1 VDAGQR
7 ALFQLGRELARLGYR
22 FTTPTPETHR
32 RVVSRKSGAARDLRD
47 VFGWSLP
54 FEEALLPA
62 RVLSLL
68 AESGALLRDRDDA
81 RLRSGVRYS
90 SLGGGLFVHSAYPT
104 RESDAVFFGPDTYR
118 YCALLESRVEGARR
132 CVDVGA
138 GCGAGGIVLAPRC
151 ESVILSDVNPRAL
164 RLAEVNAALA
174 GVGSKI
180 SIVRSDLLAGVEDG
194 FDLVI
199 ANPPY
204 LADEM
209 HRAYRDGGGALG
221 ADLSIR
227 IAREALERLP
237 RGGGLVLYTA
247 TAIVDGE
254 DLLLRALLPHLRGAR
269 FDYRELDPD
278 VFGEEL
284 DRAEYRNVE
293 RIAVVALD
301 AIKE

>member
-1 VDAGQR
+1 MDAGQR
-7 ALFQLGRELARLGYR
+7 ALVELGRELSRLCYR

-32 RVVSRKSGAARDLRD
+32 RAISHKGGTADDVRG

-54 FEEALLPA
+54 FEETLLPP
-62 RVLSLL
+62 RVLALL
-68 AESGALLRDRDDA
+68 AESGALLREGA

-90 SLGGGLFVHSAYPT
+90 SLGDGLFVHSAYPT

-118 YCALLESRVEGARR
+118 YCALLEARVEGAHR

-151 ESVILSDVNPRAL
+151 ESVVLCDVNSRAL

-180 SIVRSDLLAGVEDG
+180 TTVRSDVLAGVDG
-194 FDLVI
+194 DFDLVV

-204 LADEM
+204 LADET

-221 ADLSIR
+221 AELSVR
-227 IAREALERLP
+227 IVREGLERLP

-247 TAIVDGE
+247 SAIVDGE
-254 DLLLRALLPHLRGAR
+254 DLLLRALLPWLRRTR

-284 DRAEYRNVE
+284 DRAAYRNVE

>member
-7 ALFQLGRELARLGYR
+7 ALVELGRELSRLGYR

-32 RVVSRKSGAARDLRD
+32 RVVSHTSGAARDLRD

-54 FEEALLPA
+54 FEEPLLPS
-62 RVLSLL
+62 RVRALL
-68 AESGALLRDRDDA
+68 AESGALVREGE

-90 SLGGGLFVHSAYPT
+90 SLGDGLFVHSAYPT
-104 RESDAVFFGPDTYR
+104 READAVFFGPDTYR

-138 GCGAGGIVLAPRC
+138 GCGAGGIILAPRC
-151 ESVILSDVNPRAL
+151 ESVVLCDVNSRAL

-180 SIVRSDLLAGVEDG
+180 TTVRSDVLAGVEGG
-194 FDLVI
+194 FDLVV

-221 ADLSIR
+221 ADLSVR

-247 TAIVDGE
+247 SAIVDGE
-254 DLLLRALLPHLRGAR
+254 DLLLRALLPHLRGTR

-284 DRAEYRNVE
+284 DRAAYRNVE

>member
-1 VDAGQR
+1 VDGGQR
-7 ALFQLGRELARLGYR
+7 ALVELGRELSRLGYH

-32 RVVSRKSGAARDLRD
+32 RAISHKGGTAQDLRG

-54 FEEALLPA
+54 FEEALLPP
-62 RVLSLL
+62 RVLALL
-68 AESGALLRDRDDA
+68 AESGALVREGV

-90 SLGGGLFVHSAYPT
+90 SLGDGLFVHSAYPT

-118 YCALLESRVEGARR
+118 YCALLESAVEGARR

-151 ESVILSDVNPRAL
+151 ESVVLCDVNPRAL

-174 GVGSKI
+174 GVGSKV
-180 SIVRSDLLAGVEDG
+180 STVRSDVLAGVEDG
-194 FDLVI
+194 FDLVV

-221 ADLSIR
+221 AELSVR

-247 TAIVDGE
+247 SAIVDGE

-269 FDYRELDPD
+269 FDYHELDPD

-284 DRAEYRNVE
+284 DRAAYRNVE

>member
-7 ALFQLGRELARLGYR
+7 ALFELGRELSRLGYR
-22 FTTPTPETHR
+22 FVTPTPETHR
-32 RVVSRKSGAARDLRD
+32 RVVSRKNGAARDLRD

-54 FEEALLPA
+54 FEEGLLPPRLFA
-62 RVLSLL
+62 LL
-68 AESGALLRDRDDA
+68 AESGALARDGA
-81 RLRSGVRYS
+81 RSRSGVRYS
-90 SLGGGLFVHSAYPT
+90 SLGDGLFVHSAYPT
-104 RESDAVFFGPDTYR
+104 READAVFFGPDTYR

-151 ESVILSDVNPRAL
+151 ESVVLCDVNPRAL

-174 GVGSKI
+174 GASAKI
-180 SIVRSDLLAGVEDG
+180 SLVRSDVLAGVGDG
-194 FDLVI
+194 FDLVV

-221 ADLSIR
+221 ADLSLR

-254 DLLLRALLPHLRGAR
+254 DLLLRALLPHLRGTR

-284 DRAEYRNVE
+284 DRAAYRAVE

>member
-7 ALFQLGRELARLGYR
+7 ALVELGRELSRLGYR

-32 RVVSRKSGAARDLRD
+32 RVVSHTGGAARDLRD

-54 FEEALLPA
+54 FEEPLLPS
-62 RVLSLL
+62 RVRALL
-68 AESGALLRDRDDA
+68 AESGALVREGE

-90 SLGGGLFVHSAYPT
+90 SLGDGLFVHSAYPT

-138 GCGAGGIVLAPRC
+138 GCGAGGIVLVPRC
-151 ESVILSDVNPRAL
+151 ESVVLCDVNPRAL
-164 RLAEVNAALA
+164 RLSEVNAALA

-180 SIVRSDLLAGVEDG
+180 STVRSDVLAGVEDG
-194 FDLVI
+194 FDLVV

-221 ADLSIR
+221 ADLSVR

-247 TAIVDGE
+247 SAIVDGE
-254 DLLLRALLPHLRGAR
+254 DLLLRALLPHLRGTR

-284 DRAEYRNVE
+284 DRAAYRNVE

>member
-1 VDAGQR
+1 MDAGQR
-7 ALFQLGRELARLGYR
+7 ALVELGRELSRLGYH

-32 RVVSRKSGAARDLRD
+32 RVVSRKGGLSRDLRD

-54 FEEALLPA
+54 FEQALLPPRLFA
-62 RVLSLL
+62 LL
-68 AESGALLRDRDDA
+68 AESGALLREGA
-81 RLRSGVRYS
+81 RLRSGARYS
-90 SLGGGLFVHSAYPT
+90 SLGDGLFVHSAYPT

-118 YCALLESRVEGARR
+118 YCALLEARVDGARR

-151 ESVILSDVNPRAL
+151 ESVVLCDVNPRAL

-174 GVGSKI
+174 GVTSKI
-180 SIVRSDLLAGVEDG
+180 SLVRSDVLGGVDDG
-194 FDLVI
+194 FDLVV

-221 ADLSIR
+221 AELSLR

-284 DRAEYRNVE
+284 DRSAYRNVE

>member
-7 ALFQLGRELARLGYR
+7 ALFDLGRELMRLGYR

-32 RVVSRKSGAARDLRD
+32 RVIARKGSVARDLRD

-54 FEEALLPA
+54 CPESLLPRRLA
-62 RVLSLL
+62 ALL
-68 AESGALLRDRDDA
+68 AEAGALVREGG
-81 RLRSGVRYS
+81 RLRSSVRFS
-90 SLGGGLFVHSAYPT
+90 SLGERLFVHSAYPT
-104 RESDAVFFGPDTYR
+104 READAVFFGPDTYR
-118 YCALLESRVEGARR
+118 FCALLEARVEGARR

-151 ESVILSDVNPRAL
+151 ESVVLCDVNPGAL
-164 RLAEVNAALA
+164 RFAEVNAALA
-174 GVGSKI
+174 GI
-180 SIVRSDLLAGVEDG
+180 DAAILRSDVLGGVEGD
-194 FDLVI
+194 FDLVV

-204 LADEM
+204 LADDL
-209 HRAYRDGGGALG
+209 HRTYRDGGGDLG
-221 ADLSIR
+221 AEVSLR
-227 IAREALERLP
+227 IVREALERLP

-247 TAIVDGE
+247 SAIVDGE
-254 DLLLRALLPHLRGAR
+254 DLLFRALLPLLRGTR

-284 DRAEYRNVE
+284 DRTAYRGVE

-301 AIKE
+301 VVKE

>member
-7 ALFQLGRELARLGYR
+7 ALVELGRELSRLGYH

-32 RVVSRKSGAARDLRD
+32 RVVARKGGAARDLRD

-54 FEEALLPA
+54 FEEALLPPRLLA
-62 RVLSLL
+62 LL
-68 AESGALLRDRDDA
+68 AESGALLHEGVQR
-81 RLRSGVRYS
+81 RSGVRYS
-90 SLGGGLFVHSAYPT
+90 SLGGGLFVHSAHPT
-104 RESDAVFFGPDTYR
+104 READAVFFGPDTYR
-118 YCALLESRVEGARR
+118 YCALLESRVEGARS

-151 ESVILSDVNPRAL
+151 ESVVLCDVNPRAL
-164 RLAEVNAALA
+164 RLAEANAALA
-174 GVGSKI
+174 GVTSKI
-180 SIVRSDLLAGVEDG
+180 SLVRSDVLGGVEDG
-194 FDLVI
+194 FDLVV

-221 ADLSIR
+221 AELSVR

-254 DLLLRALLPHLRGAR
+254 DLLLRALLPHLRNSR
-269 FDYRELDPD
+269 FDYLELDPD

-284 DRAEYRNVE
+284 DRSAYRNVE

>member
-1 VDAGQR
+1 MDGGQR
-7 ALFQLGRELARLGYR
+7 ALIELGRELSRLGYH

-32 RVVSRKSGAARDLRD
+32 RAISHKGGTAQDLRG

-54 FEEALLPA
+54 FEEALLPP
-62 RVLSLL
+62 RVLALL
-68 AESGALLRDRDDA
+68 SESGALLREGA

-90 SLGGGLFVHSAYPT
+90 SLGDGLFVHSAYPT

-118 YCALLESRVEGARR
+118 YCALLEARVEGARR

-151 ESVILSDVNPRAL
+151 ESVVLCDVNPRAL

-180 SIVRSDLLAGVEDG
+180 TTVRSDVLAGVDGG
-194 FDLVI
+194 FDLVV

-221 ADLSIR
+221 AELSVR
-227 IAREALERLP
+227 IVREALERLP

-247 TAIVDGE
+247 SAIVDGE
-254 DLLLRALLPHLRGAR
+254 DLLLRALLPWLRRTR

-284 DRAEYRNVE
+284 DRAAYRNVE

>member
-1 VDAGQR
+1 MDAGQR
-7 ALFQLGRELARLGYR
+7 ALVELGRELSRLGYQ

-32 RVVSRKSGAARDLRD
+32 RVVSRKGGAAGDLRD

-54 FEEALLPA
+54 FEEALLPP
-62 RVLSLL
+62 RVLALV
-68 AESGALLRDRDDA
+68 AESGSLVRDGT

-90 SLGGGLFVHSAYPT
+90 SLGDGLFVHSAYPT
-104 RESDAVFFGPDTYR
+104 REPDAVFFGPDTYR
-118 YCALLESRVEGARR
+118 YCALLDSRVEGARR

-151 ESVILSDVNPRAL
+151 ESVILCDVNPRAL

-174 GVGSKI
+174 GVGPKI
-180 SIVRSDLLAGVEDG
+180 SLVRSDVLAGVEDG
-194 FDLVI
+194 FDLVV

-209 HRAYRDGGGALG
+209 HRRYRDGGGALG
-221 ADLSIR
+221 SELSLR

-284 DRAEYRNVE
+284 DRAAYRNVE

>member
-1 VDAGQR
+1 MDAGQR
-7 ALFQLGRELARLGYR
+7 ALVELGRELSRLGYH

-32 RVVSRKSGAARDLRD
+32 RAVSHKGGTAQDLRG

-54 FEEALLPA
+54 FEEALLPP
-62 RVLSLL
+62 RVLALL
-68 AESGALLRDRDDA
+68 AESGGLVREGP

-90 SLGGGLFVHSAYPT
+90 SLGDALFVHSAYPT

-118 YCALLESRVEGARR
+118 YCALLEARVEGARR

-151 ESVILSDVNPRAL
+151 ESVVLCDVNPRAL

-180 SIVRSDLLAGVEDG
+180 ATVRSDVLAGVDG
-194 FDLVI
+194 EFDLVV

-221 ADLSIR
+221 AELSVR
-227 IAREALERLP
+227 IVREALERLP

-247 TAIVDGE
+247 SAIVDGE
-254 DLLLRALLPHLRGAR
+254 DLLLRALLPWLRQTR

-284 DRAEYRNVE
+284 DRAAYRNVE

>member
-7 ALFQLGRELARLGYR
+7 ALFELGRELSRLGYR

-32 RVVSRKSGAARDLRD
+32 RVVSRKGGASRDLRD

-54 FEEALLPA
+54 FAESLLPP
-62 RVLSLL
+62 RVFALL
-68 AESGALLRDRDDA
+68 AESGALQREGTRF
-81 RLRSGVRYS
+81 RSGVRYS
-90 SLGGGLFVHSAYPT
+90 SLGDGLFVHSAYPT
-104 RESDAVFFGPDTYR
+104 REPDAVFFGPDTYR
-118 YCALLESRVEGARR
+118 FCALLERQVEGARC

-151 ESVILSDVNPRAL
+151 EEVVLCDVNPRAL

-174 GVGSKI
+174 GVESRI
-180 SIVRSDLLAGVEDG
+180 EIVRSDALAGVEDD
-194 FDLVI
+194 FDLVV

-221 ADLSIR
+221 ADLSVR

-247 TAIVDGE
+247 SAIVGGE
-254 DLLLRALLPHLRGAR
+254 DLLLRALLPHLGGTRV
-269 FDYRELDPD
+269 DYRELDPD

-284 DRAEYRNVE
+284 DRAAYRNVE